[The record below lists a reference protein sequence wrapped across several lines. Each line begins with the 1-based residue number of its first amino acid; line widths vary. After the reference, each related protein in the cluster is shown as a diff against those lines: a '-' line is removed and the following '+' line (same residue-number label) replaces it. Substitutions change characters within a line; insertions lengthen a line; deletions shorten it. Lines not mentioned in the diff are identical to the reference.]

1 MSKIAFKVDWTD
13 TNASEDLYEVQVS
26 TDSPSM
32 VNKEYDENT
41 RLAWMD
47 IGKAAADAETFEFE
61 LDRPLTYV
69 RVRVRANKEGSDPSN
84 WIPNDGYLLT
94 VTNGGVDLSDP
105 TNVLVTQIDE
115 ANPGNPPDEPD
126 PIPSAITDLAVDAT
140 PAEDGSLT
148 VTFTAVDDGTGNPAK
163 YRIRY
168 QKGSTIQYATA
179 NEVTSGT
186 CNTTS
191 APLTVGASVSCT
203 ITGLLEDTEYT
214 VQAQSYRG
222 TLNTDAVLGWLS
234 NPDQGTTSGTAP
246 TILPAPT
253 NPSPTNTSVAPGSVT
268 FSWGAVTGADDY
280 FLRVHRQGQ
289 PYTPT
294 DSTSNFPFYGSVSG
308 TSQNVTLASGETY
321 DWWIVAR
328 SGSVEGQ
335 SQGGLVTVTPV
346 TATWPNEP
354 SGMTNRVDNNLSTL
368 PPGDS
373 LTIVNNLRG
382 TYGGTRIQVI
392 SDVTAPQSP
401 SSVARYDFN
410 NLAATG
416 ISPGTLYHDPG
427 GNGWTSSYQAY
438 YWKFSSNFKQHLAN
452 LTKLSFMIWG
462 QDFSGSLIPELIGGP
477 GAWAL
482 QTILSTRGAT
492 NDHIGGLAGDS
503 AIRLPVNGASTA
515 VQPDTWYLIEV
526 YARTSTST
534 TSQDG
539 TVKIWVNRNL
549 CWNYTNTNTP
559 TKGIVKWELNPT
571 WGGVD
576 TSGALG
582 QGYFFYDHVYI
593 SVGSAF

>member
-1 MSKIAFKVDWTD
+1 MSKVAFKVDWTD
-13 TNASEDLYEVQVS
+13 TNDSEDLYEIQVS

-84 WIPNDGYLLT
+84 WVPTEGYLLE
-94 VTNGGVDLSDP
+94 VTNGDVALSDP
-105 TNVLVTQIDE
+105 TGVLVTQIDE

-140 PAEDGSLT
+140 PSVDGSLT

-168 QKGSTIQYATA
+168 QQGSTIQYATA
-179 NEVTSGT
+179 SEVTSGT
-186 CNTTS
+186 CNTST
-191 APLTVGASVSCT
+191 APLTIGAAVSCT

-234 NPDQGTTSGTAP
+234 NPDQGTTSGSAP

-253 NPSPTNTSVAPGSVT
+253 NPSPTNTSVSPGSIT

-280 FLRVHRQGQ
+280 FLRVHKQGQ

-308 TSQNVTLASGETY
+308 TSQNVTLEAGATY
-321 DWWIVAR
+321 DWWVVAR
-328 SGSVEGQ
+328 DGSVEGA

-346 TATWPNEP
+346 SATWPDQP
-354 SGMTNRVDNNLSTL
+354 AGLTQVTDYNLSTAPL
-368 PPGDS
+368 GDGS
-373 LTIVNNLRG
+373 NAVSGWRG
-382 TYGGTRIQVI
+382 LYGGSRVQVV
-392 SDVTAPQSP
+392 SDATAPFSP
-401 SSVARYDFN
+401 SNVARFDFN
-410 NLAATG
+410 GLAATG
-416 ISPGTLYHDPG
+416 SSPGSLYYEPG
-427 GNGWTSSYQAY
+427 GNGWVSCYYAF
-438 YWKFSSNFKQHLAN
+438 YWKFTSNFRPHSSNVNKV
-452 LTKLSFMIWG
+452 SFIIMG
-462 QDFSGSLIPELIGGP
+462 NDFAASLIPSLSGGP
-477 GAWAL
+477 GSWNLRWGIAGHG
-482 QTILSTRGAT
+482 IT
-492 NDHIGGLAGDS
+492 NDHIGGLPGDS
-503 AIRLPVNGASTA
+503 ALYFPVNGSSNSL
-515 VQPDTWYLIEV
+515 QPDTWYLIEQYTV
-526 YARTSTST
+526 KSTST

-539 TVKIWVNRNL
+539 TAKLWINRNL
-549 CWNYTNTNTP
+549 VFNYTNVNTP
-559 TKGIVKWELNPT
+559 TRGFVKWELNPT

-576 TSGALG
+576 TSGVTG
-582 QGYFFYDHVYI
+582 QGYFFYDHVYV
-593 SVGSAF
+593 SVGAAA